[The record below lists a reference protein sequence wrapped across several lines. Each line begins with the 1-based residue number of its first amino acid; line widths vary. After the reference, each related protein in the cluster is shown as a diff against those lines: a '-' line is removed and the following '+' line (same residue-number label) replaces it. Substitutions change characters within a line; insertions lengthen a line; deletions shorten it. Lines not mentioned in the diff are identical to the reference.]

1 MDRALLLLRLVG
13 AGGGEVVFGCWL
25 PPLSLLSMVLSQL
38 RRETETETD
47 GERESR
53 SPFLPPLLPFLFAP
67 FFPAEGGR
75 EGATDSSAPP
85 PPPPAPATTVPLQLN
100 ARGPHGREASEAR
113 QSPIHRQASP
123 FLPTPPEA
131 ITPNSHSP
139 FPFFVSPHFF
149 ASAAGYSFTSRYNN
163 SKEKGGGRRRGG
175 GKKECSSGSV
185 IAAFVVYETEHF
197 YIPHFEVES
206 WMERKAVS

>member
-1 MDRALLLLRLVG
+1 MHTPLTWRMCAPRGGGGGSAPRGPRPPPPPFGWRGGRGSSLRLLAAPLVAAVHG
-13 AGGGEVVFGCWL
+13 VVAATEEDGDGDG
-25 PPLSLLSMVLSQL
+25 
-38 RRETETETD
+38 RR
-47 GERESR
+47 ERESR

-85 PPPPAPATTVPLQLN
+85 PPPPIAPATTVPLQLN

-123 FLPTPPEA
+123 TPPEA

-139 FPFFVSPHFF
+139 FPSFVSSHFCFRRGLLFHF
-149 ASAAGYSFTSRYNN
+149 AVQQQQR
-163 SKEKGGGRRRGG
+163 ERGRKKKGG
-175 GKKECSSGSV
+175 GKKSV
-185 IAAFVVYETEHF
+185 QV
-197 YIPHFEVES
+197 EV
-206 WMERKAVS
+206 